1 MIRIKSL
8 LLSAAGILLM
18 ASSSFA
24 SSIYLNQSDF
34 TAALTSGYDFEN
46 FESMD
51 FQAAAHS
58 WSFSQ
63 NGFDWTAST
72 TDYFGSEPADNPAA
86 ILFIDSGP
94 SVAMIPAGGNTS
106 GAGDAL
112 TLTFTSGNVT
122 AIGGNFFLTD
132 FLGSVRGGSF
142 SLTMNDGT
150 TQSFTDAGAD
160 NFFGYIS
167 SSPITSLTFTPPGP
181 FTSWATIDNLYVG
194 QAAAVSQTPET
205 STMGLLLGGL
215 SLLGALKFLRSSRF
229 NASRGLAR
237 R

>member
-1 MIRIKSL
+1 MSGIKHL
-8 LLSAAGILLM
+8 LFSVAGVLLM

-106 GAGDAL
+106 GAGDVL
-112 TLTFTSGNVT
+112 TLTFTSGNVN

-132 FLGSVRGGSF
+132 FIGNVRGGSF

-150 TQSFTDAGAD
+150 TKTFTDVGGD

-167 SSPITSLTFTPPGP
+167 SSAITSLTFTPPGP

-194 QAAAVSQTPET
+194 QGTALSQTPET
-205 STMGLLLGGL
+205 STMGLLFGGL
-215 SLLGALKFLRSSRF
+215 SLIGVLKLRRSSRF
-229 NASRGLAR
+229 NASREPAQR
-237 R
+237 